1 MFTCATAVHLL
12 ICFVCSSFSE
22 PIEIIEHSA
31 GIYFDPT
38 SIVYF
43 QTDNW
48 NVITY
53 VDMINIRPYMENIEK
68 SIENI
73 STFCE
78 KARNLPNINLECKD
92 TINPL
97 EILINSNNLKLESL
111 SHLISDNRQKRALEF
126 GGEILKFFFGTL
138 DADDARKYDE
148 AVSACQQ
155 NEHHIYSLMKDN
167 IHVVRS
173 TINSFNVSIQ
183 KLNNNEILLNRQIEK
198 LNYIFASSSRT
209 NNNILNLEKINSM
222 FNIIE
227 GSLLSISNVLDTVL
241 NSILFAKANI
251 LHPYVITPKKL
262 YNELSNN
269 SQLKRTAEF
278 PVSLT
283 LQNIHTIIDLS
294 KLTVYY
300 YNNKLMFIIQ
310 VPLMSPIKFNLYKNL
325 PLPTPSDTNQYLTY
339 VLIRPSKLFVAVTD
353 DRLSY
358 VLLDSISECKHVN
371 SDYILCPSP
380 SILSTINNPSCESKL
395 LTEVTL
401 SLPEICDSKVIYGVI
416 NVWQKLNNNRYIY
429 VQSKPNKLT
438 LKCNNN
444 ITDYILHGTGI
455 LSLENNCV
463 AYFQTLQFHPSN
475 VYKSTVPSQ
484 ITLSFDLT
492 LDDCCKYNILNEST
506 HSINPISLSNID
518 LESLKL
524 ASHKLENL
532 ETEIRNSE
540 NQSHIVKYGNY
551 YSGLTYVIISAI
563 ILFIIYKLC
572 TKFFSFRNSS
582 CCIQI
587 YNQCYNTKQM
597 KKNNNVH
604 SSIELTEI
612 SDDLENDNKSVKSLP
627 NIDSGN
633 QALSG
638 LKKSNRNITNF

>member
-1 MFTCATAVHLL
+1 
-12 ICFVCSSFSE
+12 CFVCSSFSE

-48 NVITY
+48 N
-53 VDMINIRPYMENIEK
+53 
-68 SIENI
+68 
-73 STFCE
+73 
-78 KARNLPNINLECKD
+78 
-92 TINPL
+92 
-97 EILINSNNLKLESL
+97 
-111 SHLISDNRQKRALEF
+111 
-126 GGEILKFFFGTL
+126 
-138 DADDARKYDE
+138 
-148 AVSACQQ
+148 
-155 NEHHIYSLMKDN
+155 
-167 IHVVRS
+167 
-173 TINSFNVSIQ
+173 

-209 NNNILNLEKINSM
+209 NNKILNLEKINSM

-227 GSLLSISNVLDTVL
+227 GSSLLSISNVLDTVL

-251 LHPYVITPKKL
+251 LHPYVISPKKL

-269 SQLKRTAEF
+269 SQLKRTNEF

-325 PLPTPSDTNQYLTY
+325 PLPTP
-339 VLIRPSKLFVAVTD
+339 
-353 DRLSY
+353 
-358 VLLDSISECKHVN
+358 
-371 SDYILCPSP
+371 
-380 SILSTINNPSCESKL
+380 
-395 LTEVTL
+395 
-401 SLPEICDSKVIYGVI
+401 
-416 NVWQKLNNNRYIY
+416 
-429 VQSKPNKLT
+429 NKLT

-444 ITDYILHGTGI
+444 ITDYNILHGTGI
-455 LSLENNCV
+455 LYLENNCV

-475 VYKSTVPSQ
+475 VYKSTVLSQ

-524 ASHKLENL
+524 ASHELENL
-532 ETEIRNSE
+532 ETEIRNSK
-540 NQSHIVKYGNY
+540 NQSLIVKYGNY
-551 YSGLTYVIISAI
+551 YSGLTY
-563 ILFIIYKLC
+563 
-572 TKFFSFRNSS
+572 
-582 CCIQI
+582 I

-597 KKNNNVH
+597 KKHNNVH

-627 NIDSGN
+627 NID
-633 QALSG
+633 
-638 LKKSNRNITNF
+638 

>member
-1 MFTCATAVHLL
+1 MYPSL
-12 ICFVCSSFSE
+12 SE
-22 PIEIIEHSA
+22 PIEIIQHSA

-43 QTDNW
+43 QNDYW

-53 VDMINIRPYMENIEK
+53 VDIIPIRPYMENIEK
-68 SIENI
+68 SIQSI
-73 STFCE
+73 SNFCE
-78 KARNLPNINLECKD
+78 KAHNSVNINIECKD

-148 AVSACQQ
+148 AVSTCQQ
-155 NEHHIYSLMKDN
+155 NEQHIYSLMKDN
-167 IHVVRS
+167 IHVIRS
-173 TINSFNVSIQ
+173 TINSFNVSIN
-183 KLNNNEILLNRQIEK
+183 KLNNNEIRLNKQIEK
-198 LNYIFASSSRT
+198 LNYIFENNSKT
-209 NNNILNLEKINSM
+209 NNNIMNLEKINSM
-222 FNIIE
+222 FNIVE
-227 GSLLSISNVLDTVL
+227 GSLLSISNILDTIL

-269 SQLKRTAEF
+269 SRLKRTTEF

-310 VPLMSPIKFNLYKNL
+310 VPLMYPIKFNLYKNL
-325 PLPTPSDTNQYLTY
+325 PLPTPRDTNQFLTY
-339 VLIRPSKLFVAVTD
+339 VLIHPSKLYVAVTD

-401 SLPEICDSKVIYGVI
+401 SLPEICDSKVLYGNI

-429 VQSKPNKLT
+429 VQSKPSKLT
-438 LKCNNN
+438 MKCYNN
-444 ITDYILHGTGI
+444 ITDYILQGTGI
-455 LSLENNCV
+455 LSLDNNCV
-463 AYFQTLQFHPSN
+463 AYFQTLQFYPSN

-484 ITLSFDLT
+484 ITLNFDLT
-492 LDDCCKYNILNEST
+492 LDDCCKYSILNESS

-532 ETEIRNSE
+532 ENEIRNSE
-540 NQSHIVKYGNY
+540 NQSHIVKYSNY

-563 ILFIIYKLC
+563 ILFIIYKLY
-572 TKFFSFRNSS
+572 TKCFSSRNSS

-587 YNQCYNTKQM
+587 YNQCYNTK
-597 KKNNNVH
+597 KNKRSNNVH

-612 SDDLENDNKSVKSLP
+612 SDDLDNDNKSVKSLP
-627 NIDSGN
+627 NIEIGKSKAIGIR
-633 QALSG
+633 
-638 LKKSNRNITNF
+638 KSNRNISNF

>member
-1 MFTCATAVHLL
+1 
-12 ICFVCSSFSE
+12 CFVCSSFSE

-78 KARNLPNINLECKD
+78 KA
-92 TINPL
+92 
-97 EILINSNNLKLESL
+97 
-111 SHLISDNRQKRALEF
+111 H
-126 GGEILKFFFGTL
+126 
-138 DADDARKYDE
+138 
-148 AVSACQQ
+148 
-155 NEHHIYSLMKDN
+155 N

-251 LHPYVITPKKL
+251 LHPYVISPKKL

-269 SQLKRTAEF
+269 SQLKRTNEF

-371 SDYILCPSP
+371 SDYILCPSL

-455 LSLENNCV
+455 LSLENNCI

-524 ASHKLENL
+524 ASHKLENV
-532 ETEIRNSE
+532 ETEIRNSK
-540 NQSHIVKYGNY
+540 NQSHIVKYGHY
-551 YSGLTYVIISAI
+551 YSGLTYVMISAI
-563 ILFIIYKLC
+563 IIFIIYKLC

-638 LKKSNRNITNF
+638 LRKSNRNITNF